1 MKERQQ
7 GRERWGL
14 MFREDTRVKGCGDRQ
29 WNIREKE
36 VVRERESK
44 RVMHGPREIYNTGNK
59 PNWPPNKRSM
69 EHIRFYV
76 VPIQGNENN
85 YRVHA

>member
-1 MKERQQ
+1 MGVKVQ
-7 GRERWGL
+7 GRHES
-14 MFREDTRVKGCGDRQ
+14 KGVWRQ
-29 WNIREKE
+29 TVEHMRKRSGEI
-36 VVRERESK
+36 ERESK
-44 RVMHGPREIYNTGNK
+44 RVIRGPREIYNTGNK